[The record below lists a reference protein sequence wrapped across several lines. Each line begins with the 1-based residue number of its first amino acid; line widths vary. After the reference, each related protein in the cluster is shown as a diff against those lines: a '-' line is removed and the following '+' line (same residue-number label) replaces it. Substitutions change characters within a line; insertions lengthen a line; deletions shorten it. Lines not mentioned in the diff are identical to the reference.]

1 MPRNHIP
8 LVCLPKVVIESIEIR
23 RKKDLI
29 KTELKSKH
37 LEYFYAKAKLIHC
50 FVFKG
55 KIREREN

>member
-1 MPRNHIP
+1 MFDKI
-8 LVCLPKVVIESIEIR
+8 VIESIEIK

-37 LEYFYAKAKLIHC
+37 LEYFHAKAKLIHC
-50 FVFKG
+50 FVFKD